1 MNELQKELADLRS
14 FVEFLKSDRVAQ
26 KAKEDSEKWT
36 RWVSLTI
43 VFLAV
48 AAALANQQYG
58 AFSGRAVRSLNHAA
72 IAQGNA
78 TNKWSYYMS
87 VSIKLHMYK
96 FEKRRAKEVGT
107 LRKALATL
115 VSSGPS
121 RGQLA
126 GMGAP
131 AQELESLTP
140 EKVIEAAK
148 LAPRGARKDQLPDPG
163 KKAEDGA
170 SGEPEKSAKKSK
182 AGKPPQD
189 AKAILEEKIAKY
201 NKQKP
206 EIMKEAG
213 QLEAQVLAHSKD
225 SEDAQRHTKALTLAL
240 AVLQVAIA
248 IGSIAALAKKKPL
261 WFISMVIGAY
271 GLFETFNGIFMWV

>member
-96 FEKRRAKEVGT
+96 FEKRRAKEDGK

-131 AQELESLTP
+131 AKELESLTP

-148 LAPRGARKDQLPDPG
+148 VPDPG

-170 SGEPEKSAKKSK
+170 SGKPEKSAKKSK

>member
-96 FEKRRAKEVGT
+96 FEKRRAKEDGK
-107 LRKALATL
+107 LRKALAKL
-115 VSSGPS
+115 V
-121 RGQLA
+121 
-126 GMGAP
+126 P
-131 AQELESLTP
+131 AQEVEALTP

-148 LAPRGARKDQLPDPG
+148 VPDPG

-170 SGEPEKSAKKSK
+170 PGKPEKSAKKSK